1 MDFSIPDELQALRE
15 RVERFV
21 QDEILPRERDSRQG
35 PHGLAEDFR
44 LELVAMARRAGLL
57 SPHVGREWGGLGLD
71 HRGKAVVFE
80 AAGYAPLA
88 TIAMNIFAPDEA
100 NMHLLEQVADERQKE
115 EWLLPLAAGAI
126 RSCFMM
132 TEPAPGAGADPSMLL
147 TMARRDGADFVIDGT
162 KWLITGAVGA
172 RLAIIMAKNADDE
185 QGPAGATMFLA
196 PMDAPG
202 IHIERVLDTL
212 DRYMTG
218 GHAVVRLAGVRVPE
232 SAVLGRVGE
241 GFRYAQARLAPARLT
256 HCMRWLGA
264 ARRAHDIATD
274 HARRR
279 SAFGKPLGEHEGVG
293 FMLADNEMDLHACRL
308 VIWHTAWLL
317 DRGERARHESSVA
330 KVICSE
336 AIWRV
341 VDRAMQILGGLG
353 VTDDTIVARLFREVR
368 PFRIY
373 DGPSEVHRWSIAQ
386 RVLRTGGSAAADG
399 GNVAPRA

>member
-1 MDFSIPDELQALRE
+1 MDFAIPDELAALKE
-15 RVERFV
+15 RTDQFV
-21 QDEILPRERDSRQG
+21 RDQIMPREADPRQT
-35 PHGLAEDFR
+35 PHGPTDEFR
-44 LELVAMARRAGLL
+44 LELVDLARRAGLL

-71 HRGKAVVFE
+71 HREKAVVFE

-88 TIAMNIFAPDEA
+88 TIAMNIFAPDEG
-100 NMHLLEQVADERQKE
+100 NMHLLEQVAEQRQKE
-115 EWLLPLAAGAI
+115 EWLRPLASGAI

-147 TMARRDGADFVIDGT
+147 TTARRASNAAGSDFVIDGE
-162 KWLITGAVGA
+162 KWLITGAIGA
-172 RLAIIMAKNADDE
+172 AFAIIMAKNDSDP

-196 PMDAPG
+196 PMTAPG

-212 DRYMTG
+212 DQYMSG
-218 GHAVVRLAGVRVPE
+218 GHAVIRLAGLRVPE
-232 SAVLGRVGE
+232 TAVLGKVGQ

-274 HARRR
+274 YARRR
-279 SAFGKPLGEHEGVG
+279 TAFGKPLGEHEGVG
-293 FMLADNEMDLHACRL
+293 FMLADNEMDIHTSRL
-308 VIWHTAWLL
+308 AIWHAAWVL
-317 DRGERARHESSVA
+317 DQGQHGRHESSMA

-336 AIWRV
+336 AIWRI
-341 VDRAMQILGGLG
+341 VDRSMQVLGGLG
-353 VTDDTIVARLFREVR
+353 ITDDTIVARIFRDVR

-386 RVLRTGGSAAADG
+386 RVLRTGGSG
-399 GNVAPRA
+399 

>member
-1 MDFSIPDELQALRE
+1 MDFTIPDELVDLKE
-15 RVERFV
+15 RTERFV
-21 QDEILPRERDSRQG
+21 HDQILSREADARLT
-35 PHGLAEDFR
+35 PHGPTEEFR
-44 LELVAMARRAGLL
+44 RELVELARSAGLL
-57 SPHVGREWGGLGLD
+57 SPHVGHEWGGLGLD

-100 NMHLLEQVADERQKE
+100 NMRLLEQVADERQKE
-115 EWLLPLAAGAI
+115 EWLRPLAAGRI

-147 TMARRDGADFVIDGT
+147 TTARRDGSDFVIDGT

-172 RLAIIMAKNADDE
+172 ELAIIMARNASDPLR
-185 QGPAGATMFLA
+185 PAGATMFLA
-196 PMDAPG
+196 PMSAPG

-212 DRYMTG
+212 DQYMTG
-218 GHAVVRLAGVRVPE
+218 GHAVVRLDGLRVPE
-232 SAVLGRVGE
+232 TAVLGRVGE

-274 HARRR
+274 YARRR

-293 FMLADNEMDLHACRL
+293 FMLADNEMDLHSCRL

-317 DRGERARHESSVA
+317 DQGERARHESSMA

-341 VDRAMQILGGLG
+341 VDRSMQVLGGLG
-353 VTDDTIVARLFREVR
+353 ITDDTIVARLFREVR

-386 RVLRTGGSAAADG
+386 RILRTGGTG
-399 GNVAPRA
+399 